1 MNMKGKLVISML
13 WNGDWLFEGGKQN
26 KYTVKRLHNNNNT
39 MSTNKEFNDTE
50 LHGSFGVLLM
60 ILDSLWE
67 LKLD

>member
-1 MNMKGKLVISML
+1 MKGKLVISML

-26 KYTVKRLHNNNNT
+26 KYTVKRLHNNTCT